1 MNAAPTAAWLRARW
15 SPLVAL
21 LFLLVQVG
29 LLLDVAWDQSDT
41 ADETRYVA
49 SGAAIL
55 ASGELRDLCE
65 APALPKLA
73 FGGALRLAGLDVPA
87 TTVGWQ
93 AAADALFTGRP
104 AETLRRTFFAARCA
118 TIAIVAVAG
127 LLVWGAARR
136 FGPMAATIAHALW
149 CFSPTLLANGSLAA
163 LDAWAAALMA
173 VVLWAQLRLLDRCT
187 RLRTIVLGVAT
198 AGAAATKIT
207 TLLAVPLSCVVLLA
221 VASSAKPARRDRLRA
236 GATSLTLF
244 AASAVTTLWLV
255 YGGSWGGVGL
265 VDPCPFSIAGAAPL
279 VGWLPFPAWLEGVVF
294 QLRHGEV
301 GHPGYLFGERRSTG
315 WWWFYLACLA
325 LKVPIG
331 TQALA
336 VLGLAARLVAVQRL
350 RDLRLDA
357 ALLAY
362 PVMLLVAMSAGRH
375 QAGIAFL
382 LPALPFACV
391 WLARGA
397 TTAGRVFGRAGAW
410 GSGALLALAV
420 GEALVVHPHYLM
432 FFNRWAGGPTNG
444 PRYLVHRDDWGQD
457 KRRLALWQRQH
468 GVPRLFYAGYGPHAE
483 EWGIVADPVPCT
495 PTVGVYALH
504 AVEVHR
510 PQFSLRPGCIDWLT
524 VEPPDERVGYSIYLY
539 SVDQARIERL
549 RARTAAPVFWR
560 SGPPP
565 EPAE

>member
-1 MNAAPTAAWLRARW
+1 MA
-15 SPLVAL
+15 SIFV
-21 LFLLVQVG
+21 LVQVG
-29 LLLDVAWDQSDT
+29 LLLDVAWDKSDT

-49 SGAAIL
+49 SGASL
-55 ASGELRDLCE
+55 WASGEFRDLCE
-65 APALPKLA
+65 APALPKIA
-73 FGGALRLAGLDVPA
+73 FGGALRLAGLDATA
-87 TTVGWQ
+87 TTAGWQ
-93 AAADALFTGRP
+93 STADALFTGRP

-127 LLVWGAARR
+127 LFVWGAALRYGR
-136 FGPMAATIAHALW
+136 TTATIAHALW

-173 VVLWAQLRLLDRCT
+173 IVLWAQLRLLDRCT
-187 RLRTIVLGVAT
+187 RMRTITLGVAT

-207 TLLAVPLSCVVLLA
+207 TLLAVPLSCVLL
-221 VASSAKPARRDRLRA
+221 VAASGSELAMRKRLRA
-236 GATSLTLF
+236 GGTSLMLF
-244 AASAVTTLWLV
+244 AVAALTTLWLV
-255 YGGSWGGVGL
+255 YGGSRGGVGL
-265 VDPCPFSIAGAAPL
+265 ADPCPFSIAGVAPL
-279 VGWLPFPAWLEGVVF
+279 DGWLPFPAWLEGVVF

-301 GHPGYLFGERRSTG
+301 GHPGYLFGELRSSG

-331 TQALA
+331 TQSLA
-336 VLGLAARLVAVQRL
+336 VLGLAARLVAAHRA
-350 RDLRLDA
+350 RDLWLDA
-357 ALLAY
+357 VLLAY
-362 PVMLLVAMSAGRH
+362 PVLLLVAMSAGHH

-382 LPALPFACV
+382 LPALPFVCV

-397 TTAGRVFGRAGAW
+397 TTACSVFGRAGSW
-410 GSGALLALAV
+410 GSAALLVLAV
-420 GEALVVHPHYLM
+420 GEALLVHPHYLM
-432 FFNRWAGGPTNG
+432 FFNRWAGGPANG

-457 KRRLALWQRQH
+457 KRRLAQWQRQH

-524 VEPPDERVGYSIYLY
+524 VEAPDERIGYSIYLY
-539 SVDQARIERL
+539 TVDEARL
-549 RARTAAPVFWR
+549 RKLTGRRAESPFWR
-560 SGPPP
+560 SGSTDP
-565 EPAE
+565 